1 MLPAI
6 QFIQSL
12 AVIALTIVG
21 ARIAW
26 QQKQIAAE
34 KLKLEMFDR
43 RFKVFE
49 ATRSFLVHI
58 LNSGDV
64 DLKNEEQFWVG
75 TMDAVFLFDVE
86 IVKFLEG
93 VRVRAIKFPEINRE
107 YARYPDRRMEEFDR
121 FRKDLESLPDR
132 FSKYLSLAV
141 H

>member
-1 MLPAI
+1 MLTAI

-12 AVIALTIVG
+12 AVIALTIIG

-34 KLKLEMFDR
+34 KLKLEKFDR
-43 RFKVFE
+43 RFRVFE

-64 DLKNEEQFWVG
+64 DFKNEEQFWVG
-75 TMDAVFLFDVE
+75 TMDAIFLFDAD
-86 IVKFLEG
+86 IVYFLED
-93 VRVRAIKFPEINRE
+93 VRLRAIRFPEINRE
-107 YARYPDRRMEEFDR
+107 YDRYPERRMEEFDR
-121 FRKDLESLPDR
+121 FRKDLQSLPDR
-132 FSKYLSLAV
+132 FSKYLKLAV

>member
-1 MLPAI
+1 MLTAI

-34 KLKLEMFDR
+34 KLKLEKFDR

-58 LNSGDV
+58 LNSGGV
-64 DLKNEEQFWVG
+64 DFKNEEQFWVG
-75 TMDAVFLFDVE
+75 TMDAVFLFDTE
-86 IVKFLEG
+86 IVNFLED
-93 VRVRAIKFPEINRE
+93 VRLRAIKFQEINRE
-107 YARYPDRRMEEFDR
+107 YARYPERRMEEFNR
-121 FRKDLESLPDR
+121 FRKDLESLPER
-132 FSKYLSLAV
+132 FSKYLNLAV